1 MAVDLKP
8 HNLETYN
15 KVKEIFKTKN
25 RACCVQ
31 PTGSGKSYLALKL
44 FEDNPSAR
52 KLVLEPQHYI
62 REQLQAKVTEDMG
75 TVQFITYSKLAKM
88 SDEDIAAMEPDII
101 VLDEFHR
108 AGAKEW
114 GGKGV
119 QRLLESYPESKVLGL
134 SATPIRYL
142 DSGRNMAEELFE
154 GAMANNISLAEAI
167 VRRILPLPRYITG
180 MYLLDGEVESINKK
194 IEQSYNNPKEKKALL
209 KQVRE
214 MKKQLDKS
222 NGVSSI
228 LHKYILEPNG
238 KYIVF
243 CKDIKHLNQMKPM
256 LEQWFADA
264 GFKNIRAYTVHS
276 KNENKDA
283 EFKKFKEDDG
293 DGIRLCLVV
302 SMLNEGVHVD
312 GIDGVIM
319 LRNTIS
325 AGLFFQQIGRAIS
338 CNSKGIPLILDLV
351 ANAQSVTECNLKTD
365 IEREIQKE
373 RERNKGFS
381 SEGLEVEKFFIMDEV
396 LDVVSA
402 FKGIEER
409 LTGSWDIYIN
419 ALKQYKAREGDC
431 LIPFKHIEVLEDG
444 TRVPLGSWVNS
455 VRRTKDGKCNDYVLT
470 DVKIGELDNLSF
482 IWDVFKYRFEI
493 KVNRCI
499 EFYQRKGKLPS
510 EYSKNKE
517 ERELGIFIQN
527 SKHKA
532 IYDETYSKWRLEL
545 LSMIPGIYKKKE
557 SMIDIFC
564 KMVSI
569 YKEEYGNLDIKTN
582 DTIDGYNI
590 GSIYNTL
597 KSKRKNGELTDLQI
611 EKIEKLGINLDRHSN
626 QERFEKNIRLA
637 YQCVR
642 EKKIITRSD
651 CYYQGV
657 NLYEWAIRNVE
668 KITKV
673 DRTILS
679 KLIHNSNL
687 KPINV
692 IDAKTN
698 KTLCTYPSISD
709 ACIRLCQDYSIDKI
723 SKTSIKN
730 QLSGKTTKP
739 YKGRFIFQYADTD
752 QSEPA

>member
-1 MAVDLKP
+1 MVDLKP
-8 HNLETYN
+8 HNLETYE
-15 KVKEIFKTKN
+15 KIKEIFKTSN
-25 RACCVQ
+25 RACVVQ

-44 FEDNPSAR
+44 FEDNPSVK

-62 REQLQAKVTEDMG
+62 REQLQAKVTENMG
-75 TVQFITYSKLAKM
+75 EVQFITYSKLAKM
-88 SDEDIAAMEPDII
+88 SDEDIVALKPDII

-119 QRLLESYPESKVLGL
+119 KRLLEFYPVCKVLGL

-142 DSGRNMAEELFE
+142 DNGRNMAEELFD
-154 GAMANNISLAEAI
+154 GAMANNISLSEAI
-167 VRRILPLPRYITG
+167 VQRILPMPRYICG
-180 MYLLDGEVESINKK
+180 LYCLNGEVESINKK
-194 IEQSYNNPKEKKALL
+194 IEQSYNNPEEKKTLL
-209 KQVRE
+209 KQVQE

-228 LHKYILEPNG
+228 LHKYILEPDS

-243 CKDIKHLNQMKPM
+243 CKDIKHLYQMKPM
-256 LEQWFADA
+256 LEQWFVEA
-264 GFKNIRAYTVHS
+264 GFKDVRMYIVHS

-283 EFKKFKEDDG
+283 EFIKFKEDD
-293 DGIRLCLVV
+293 DEGIRLCLTV

-325 AGLFFQQIGRAIS
+325 AGLFLQQIGRAIS

-351 ANAQSVTECNLKTD
+351 ANAQSITECNLKTD

-373 RERNKGFS
+373 RERKRGFS
-381 SEGLEVEKFFIMDEV
+381 GEGLDVDKFFIMDEV
-396 LDVVSA
+396 LDVISA
-402 FKGIEER
+402 FKGIEGR
-409 LTGSWDIYIN
+409 LVDSWDTYIK
-419 ALKQYKAREGDC
+419 ALEQFKEREGNC
-431 LIPFKHIEVLEDG
+431 MIPAKHLEVLENG
-444 TRVPLGSWVNS
+444 TRVSLGSWVNG

-470 DVKIGELDNLSF
+470 DVKIGELDSLSF
-482 IWDVFKYRFEI
+482 IWDIYKYRFEI

-532 IYDETYSKWRLEL
+532 IHDETYSQWRVEL
-545 LSMIPGIYKKKE
+545 LSLIPGIYEKKGT
-557 SMIDIFC
+557 MIDIFC
-564 KMVSI
+564 EMASV
-569 YKEEYGNLDIKTN
+569 YKEKYGNLNIKTD

-590 GSIYNTL
+590 GSIYNAL
-597 KSKRKNGELTDLQI
+597 KGKRKNGELTDLQI

-668 KITKV
+668 NITKV

-687 KPINV
+687 KPVNV

-698 KTLCTYPSISD
+698 KILCIYPSISD
-709 ACIRLCQDYSIDKI
+709 TCIRLSQDYSINKI

-752 QSEPA
+752 HSEPA

>member
-1 MAVDLKP
+1 MVDLKS
-8 HNLETYN
+8 HNLETYS
-15 KVKEIFKTKN
+15 KIKKIFKINN

-62 REQLQAKVTEDMG
+62 REQLQAKIADDMG
-75 TVQFITYSKLAKM
+75 EVQFITYSKLSKM
-88 SDEDIAAMEPDII
+88 SDEDIAALKPDII

-114 GGKGV
+114 GCNGV
-119 QRLLESYPESKVLGL
+119 QRLLKFYPKSKVLGL
-134 SATPIRYL
+134 SATPIRHL
-142 DSGRNMAEELFE
+142 DNGRNMAEELFE
-154 GAMANNISLAEAI
+154 GAMANNMSLAEAI
-167 VRRILPLPRYITG
+167 VQRILPLPRYICG
-180 MYLLDGEVESINKK
+180 LYCLDGEVESINKK
-194 IEQSYNNPKEKKALL
+194 IEQSYNSLEEKKTLL

-228 LHKYILEPNG
+228 LHKYILYPNG

-256 LEQWFADA
+256 LEQWFAEA
-264 GFKNIRAYTVHS
+264 GFTDVRVYIVHS
-276 KNENKDA
+276 KNENKDI
-283 EFKKFKEDDG
+283 EFRKFKDDDG
-293 DGIRLCLVV
+293 EGIRLCLVV

-351 ANAQSVTECNLKTD
+351 ANAQSITECNLKTD
-365 IEREIQKE
+365 IEKEIQKE
-373 RERNKGFS
+373 KERSQGLS
-381 SEGLEVEKFFIMDEV
+381 GEGLEVEKFFVMDEV
-396 LDVVSA
+396 LDVISA

-409 LTGSWDIYIN
+409 LVGSWDVYIK
-419 ALKQYKAREGDC
+419 ALKQYKEREGDC
-431 LIPFKHIEVLEDG
+431 LVPAKHVEVLEDG
-444 TRVPLGSWVNS
+444 TRVSLGSWVNG
-455 VRRTKDGKCNDYVLT
+455 VRRTKDGKCNYYVLT
-470 DVKIGELDNLSF
+470 DVKIEELDNLSF

-499 EFYQRKGKLPS
+499 EFYHRKGKLPS

-527 SKHKA
+527 SKYKA
-532 IYDETYSKWRLEL
+532 IHDETYSQWRVEL
-545 LSMIPGIYKKKE
+545 LSMIPGIYKKKGT
-557 SMIDIFC
+557 MIDTFC
-564 KMVSI
+564 EMASV
-569 YKEEYGNLDIKTN
+569 YKEKYGSLNIKTD

-597 KSKRKNGELTDLQI
+597 KGKRKNGELTDLQI

-687 KPINV
+687 KPVNV

-698 KTLCTYPSISD
+698 KILCTYPSISD
-709 ACIRLCQDYSIDKI
+709 TCIRLFQDYSIDKI

-739 YKGRFIFQYADTD
+739 YKGRFIFEYADTTE
-752 QSEPA
+752 QSEPT